1 MARLGCTAS
10 WREVEDRIVDHLCD
24 VFEREPV
31 AELTSRAAAGSGL
44 LMPIG
49 DSDSSTIKRFC
60 PCSLF
65 FIAPRVNAGR
75 ATTNV
80 VPAKDTLAN
89 YRRSSAGAGIDL
101 GYGVLSRTDEVRLG
115 YEVRYDDTSVVIG
128 NPNLPAFTG
137 TSNIFSLR
145 WYHDGQDSA
154 TVPRRGLQL
163 NARGSWFLNSAASSQ
178 DFPAGGVLGLLIP
191 PCRQE
196 RFSLCHSLFGDH
208 VQP

>member
-1 MARLGCTAS
+1 M
-10 WREVEDRIVDHLCD
+10 
-24 VFEREPV
+24 
-31 AELTSRAAAGSGL
+31 
-44 LMPIG
+44 
-49 DSDSSTIKRFC
+49 
-60 PCSLF
+60 
-65 FIAPRVNAGR
+65 
-75 ATTNV
+75 
-80 VPAKDTLAN
+80 KDTLAN
-89 YRRSSAGAGIDL
+89 YRRSLAGAGIDL

-178 DFPAGGVLGLLIP
+178 DFPQAEFSASSFHPVDK
-191 PCRQE
+191 E
-196 RFSLCHSLFGDH
+196 RFSLCHSLSGDH